1 MTEPLLTIANVL
13 TLLRMAVAPFVVI
26 LVLQQRYWGALLAFV
41 LAGLTDLFD
50 GYVARHGSQS
60 TTLGAMLDPVADKI
74 LLSCTFV
81 ALTWASRLRVP
92 IPEWLTVLTL
102 SRDTFIVISVVV
114 INLTVGRRVF
124 YPSLLGKVSTVCQLL
139 TVGFVLLVNA
149 RDTPGELLEP
159 LFLAT
164 GSFAVASGLHYV
176 YAAASGRHPVH
187 AQPGPTQP

>member
-1 MTEPLLTIANVL
+1 MTEPLLTAANVL
-13 TLLRMAVAPFVVI
+13 TLLRMGVAPFVVI
-26 LVLQQRYWGALLAFV
+26 LVLQQRYWWALLAFV

-81 ALTWASRLRVP
+81 ALTWASRLRVA

-124 YPSLLGKVSTVCQLL
+124 FPSLLGKLSTVCQLL
-139 TVGFVLLVNA
+139 TVGFVLLSNA
-149 RDTPGELLEP
+149 RDTSGELLEP

-176 YAAASGRHPVH
+176 YAAASGRHPGH
-187 AQPGPTQP
+187 TQP

>member
-1 MTEPLLTIANVL
+1 MTEPLLTAANVL
-13 TLLRMAVAPFVVI
+13 TLLRMAVAPVVVI
-26 LVLQQRYWGALLAFV
+26 LVLQQRYWWALLVFV

-50 GYVARHGSQS
+50 GYLARHGSQS

-81 ALTWASRLRVP
+81 ALTWSSHLRVA

-102 SRDTFIVISVVV
+102 SRDGFIVISVLV

-124 YPSLLGKVSTVCQLL
+124 PPSLLGKLSTVAQIV
-139 TVGFVLLVNA
+139 TVGLVMLFNA
-149 RDTPGELLEP
+149 QQAPPEWLEP

-164 GSFAVASGLHYV
+164 AAFAVASGLHYV
-176 YAAASGRHPVH
+176 WAAASGRHAGQV
-187 AQPGPTQP
+187 QS